1 MTKIG
6 SVVHFYRYLFS
17 NTSPLFYWIY
27 CDSHITIKVTFCLV
41 YYSDMYKSNHC
52 KIPINSSVINIDWYS
67 FNFDHIIFV
76 FIIARTIWTSKLKH
90 SIVLVMVIKVGGV
103 KNNRFFIQINQESVA
118 PNISHGKDSQYSTIN
133 IIRWWEFLKVKI
145 DALQKKLNG
154 LPLILLN
161 VIIW

>member
-90 SIVLVMVIKVGGV
+90 SIVLVMVIKVGGSKIIDFLSKLI
-103 KNNRFFIQINQESVA
+103 KNQLRLIYLMGKIHSILRLTSSGDES
-118 PNISHGKDSQYSTIN
+118 
-133 IIRWWEFLKVKI
+133 F
-145 DALQKKLNG
+145 
-154 LPLILLN
+154 
-161 VIIW
+161 